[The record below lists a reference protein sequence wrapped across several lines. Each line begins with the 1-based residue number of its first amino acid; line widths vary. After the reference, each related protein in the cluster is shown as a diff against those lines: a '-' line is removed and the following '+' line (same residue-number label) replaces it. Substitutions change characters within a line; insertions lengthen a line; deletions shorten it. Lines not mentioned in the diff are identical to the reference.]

1 MDEMARRLRE
11 ELEQR
16 DDTILALEMLVVDQ
30 ASRLLALESLV
41 LEALA
46 GRDVSAAAV
55 RRRVAEAAERFRASF
70 ERIEG
75 FAERSQRI
83 ATELIDAGTA
93 PRARAKAAPKAKAK
107 AKPAKKSKPAKKK
120 PRR

>member
-1 MDEMARRLRE
+1 MDEMPRRLRE

-16 DDTILALEMLVVDQ
+16 DDTILALELLVVDQ
-30 ASRLLALESLV
+30 ASRLLALEALV
-41 LEALA
+41 LEALT

-55 RRRVAEAAERFRASF
+55 QRRIAEAAERFRASF

-83 ATELIDAGTA
+83 AIELIDASGGVA
-93 PRARAKAAPKAKAK
+93 PRAKARAAPKAKAK
-107 AKPAKKSKPAKKK
+107 PA
-120 PRR
+120 RR

>member
-1 MDEMARRLRE
+1 MDELSRRLQM
-11 ELEQR
+11 ELEKR

-41 LEALA
+41 LEAMA

-55 RRRVAEAAERFRASF
+55 RQRVAEAAERFRASF

-83 ATELIDAGTA
+83 AAELIGASAGA
-93 PRARAKAAPKAKAK
+93 PSRAKAK
-107 AKPAKKSKPAKKK
+107 AKTKAKAKPIEKSKAKKPA
-120 PRR
+120 RR